1 MYSVLHSTQFSGQ
14 PNQANGSTNPNCCL
28 GTILA
33 TRTLYTILATRNLCY
48 LVMATLA
55 IMFPKSAQY
64 EKDRVWIRL
73 GHFGRLQP
81 ILWSNCQKIPLFF
94 TTWHLHICF
103 CIFASWNRQNA
114 FNGHSLFQPHIKGAV
129 LRTSRTNI
137 FETPTGKKR
146 LKICIKQNF
155 NAKFF
160 IYAKHKMH
168 TFLNINGE
176 EKQNKLTKEQL
187 IYFPLLLPKS

>member
-1 MYSVLHSTQFSGQ
+1 MDFKT
-14 PNQANGSTNPNCCL
+14 T
-28 GTILA
+28 
-33 TRTLYTILATRNLCY
+33 
-48 LVMATLA
+48 
-55 IMFPKSAQY
+55 
-64 EKDRVWIRL
+64 
-73 GHFGRLQP
+73 
-81 ILWSNCQKIPLFF
+81 LWSNCQKIPLFF

-176 EKQNKLTKEQL
+176 ETTWKQLTIFMQKMTYRILIAMTAFSKSSGKITPCLDLKNPRTKNKKK
-187 IYFPLLLPKS
+187 LL